1 MQVTKQFLSFKQQ
14 AKLLSSRGMDV
25 GELESA
31 AEELRLVNYY
41 RLSGYWYSFHKFGP
55 AQSDPRQ
62 SDFFSGTTL
71 RDVMKLYQ
79 FDASLRAATFAALA
93 PIELSIRAL
102 VGHELGEVDE
112 CAHLK
117 PSALSSRAQGPAY
130 ADWLQ
135 RYQREVDESREDFV
149 EHHRT
154 KYGGVLPVWAAVEV
168 LDWGGLTR
176 LYGFS
181 PRNVQNRVA
190 NAYGLSAPQLESWL
204 KSLNVV
210 RNVCAHHGR
219 LFNRVFALM
228 PKLPAVGRY
237 PELDEAGP
245 FTRTFGQLS
254 LIQFMLREQGTRATM
269 LPAVLRSFPAVR
281 AVPLSHLGAPGDWS
295 DLPLW
300 SS

>member
-41 RLSGYWYSFHKFGP
+41 RLSGYWYSFRKFGP

-117 PSALSSRAQGPAY
+117 PSALSSRA
-130 ADWLQ
+130 
-135 RYQREVDESREDFV
+135 
-149 EHHRT
+149 
-154 KYGGVLPVWAAVEV
+154 PVWAAVEV